1 MNRSKSAKK
10 KKTKQSLSKK
20 LVLRVPTS
28 KKKKQKILGD
38 ASLNQSFESLLSTGF
53 MTENKLNESTNND
66 DAEKSIIDER
76 KKDYL
81 ANKKIVMNK
90 ATDDNDNVS
99 LLAAAPEKLVDK
111 VQLNMENFD

>member
-1 MNRSKSAKK
+1 
-10 KKTKQSLSKK
+10 
-20 LVLRVPTS
+20 
-28 KKKKQKILGD
+28 
-38 ASLNQSFESLLSTGF
+38 

-111 VQLNMENFD
+111 VQLNMENKINNNLAQHDLVVDHSPEVMLKFL